1 MGQFLKRTLLSLL
14 AAAMLAGSF
23 ACTPKPP
30 QDTDVT
36 PEATTEAH
44 SVGDSTAADVTETPS
59 EAVTEATSDTVAET
73 EEPTEAVTEATT
85 DGETT
90 AEETEAVTE
99 PDRTIPQSGAFT
111 STSELTF
118 PAQDTSLISK
128 EVVEEYEFI
137 SAKESG
143 AIFTIG
149 EGRSSGNVISL
160 SPKTVASV
168 GIGVEF
174 NDTVVAKYQFRLT
187 SSDPDANYNATY
199 FGLRLSGTGS
209 APNHESA
216 RVWILMKDQKIGMR
230 TGTWP
235 NCTMVTAPVDFSEG
249 VLVYVEDDPVTNII
263 SMFYDKDGVKTPLA
277 TLKITDTKLEFY
289 LEGSEKPDIT
299 EKLSEPVR
307 STGYARLWTHHMKNT
322 VKISDIKVSGAS
334 TVTTSTPVDMLNSR
348 DVFPDTWVATD
359 DVGRVMPTGS
369 ATITA
374 TDKKVGIFYFMWHN
388 ASEQG
393 QNPLYDHTKAYLEGG
408 AEAVWKMIP
417 QGNLGFAH
425 YWAEPYFGYYNSDDE
440 WVIRKHG
447 YMLAEAG
454 VDFIFVDATNGI
466 IYERNLEALLRVWSQ
481 MRAEGYQVPQICFH
495 CGNTDSLAAASL
507 SFLWNNYY
515 SVGKYQDMWFYWD
528 GKPLIFYPD
537 SLKSTLSTE
546 INDFFTSRQSWA
558 FTNDN
563 WYTSKRG
570 RGRWAWADMYPQKP
584 GLSPSGDVEQ
594 MIVMCGF
601 WANGSNGTNGGRS
614 YTAANGIPA
623 YEGNWD
629 FGFALMNT
637 TSGLGLAFQEHFDYA
652 KEIDP
657 PLIMITGWNEWWA
670 GRWGG
675 SSGNAAQGM
684 TIAGEYKVDEKNPK
698 YQWYYVDAF
707 NTEYSRDIEPM
718 TGGFNDNYYYQ
729 MVQNIR
735 EYKGSRAQEAAFEQ
749 WAIDIEG
756 DIGQWYIVG
765 PEYRDYQGDT
775 VDRDHF
781 SYVGDFRYVNTSGR
795 NDFVTCKVSSDPDN
809 LYFYAEC
816 AADITA
822 PEGTNWMNL
831 FIDADCNGETGWY
844 GYDYVINRSRNG
856 NTVSVE
862 KFVGKDTWE
871 LETVG
876 EATYNLRGNVLQI
889 KISRS
894 VMNLG
899 DTFDFKW
906 ADNSVVD
913 GDVMQFLDQG
923 DAAPNDRFNYRYTT
937 VQTEVKLPECL
948 TEDMIVLKAGSYNA
962 FAGGKQVRV
971 DASSTKAVLL
981 GRGEQFYLPKTFVE
995 QVIGVSCEGLDTYD
1009 HYGITY
1015 VMASEAI
1022 TAAGKSITVSADG
1035 LVVIASAPMEDEAV
1049 LTTLY
1054 RALM

>member
-1 MGQFLKRTLLSLL
+1 MKAIFKKYILCLLVGALL
-14 AAAMLAGSF
+14 LGCF
-23 ACTPKPP
+23 GCTTTPP
-30 QDTDVT
+30 
-36 PEATTEAH
+36 
-44 SVGDSTAADVTETPS
+44 
-59 EAVTEATSDTVAET
+59 AET
-73 EEPTEAVTEATT
+73 LPATNTPTDLTVSPT
-85 DGETT
+85 
-90 AEETEAVTE
+90 ETEAETLPPE
-99 PDRTIPQSGAFT
+99 PEVDRTTPQTGPFS
-111 STSELTF
+111 STTQLSFER
-118 PAQDTSLISK
+118 QDTGIIEK
-128 EVVEEYEFI
+128 VVTEEYEFI

-143 AIFTIG
+143 TIFTIG
-149 EGRSSGNVISL
+149 EGSSDGNAISL
-160 SPKTVASV
+160 FSRTVASV
-168 GIGVEF
+168 NIGVSF
-174 NDTVVAKYQFRLT
+174 NETITAKYQFRLT
-187 SSDPDANYNATY
+187 ASDPDANYNAAY
-199 FGLRLSGTGS
+199 LGLRLSNTGS
-209 APNHESA
+209 APNHEGP
-216 RVWILMKDQKIGMR
+216 RVWILMKDNKIGMR

-235 NCTMVTAPVDFSEG
+235 NCTMVQSPVDFSKG
-249 VLVYVEDDPVTNII
+249 VLVYVEDDPVANII

-289 LEGSEKPDIT
+289 LEGSAKPDIV
-299 EKLSEPVR
+299 EPLKEPVNK
-307 STGYARLWTHHMKNT
+307 TGYSRIWTHHMKNET
-322 VKISDIKVSGAS
+322 KISDLKISGDT
-334 TVTTSTPVDMLNSR
+334 TVTTTNAVDMLASR
-348 DVFPDTWVATD
+348 DVFADTWVATD
-359 DVGRVMPTGS
+359 DVGRVTPMGSDTG
-369 ATITA
+369 AA

-393 QNPLYDHTKAYLEGG
+393 ENPLFDHTAAYLKGG
-408 AEAVWKMIP
+408 ASAVWDLIP
-417 QGNLGFAH
+417 QGPLGFAH

-466 IYERNLEALLRVWSQ
+466 VYERNLEALLRVWSQ

-495 CGNTDSLAAASL
+495 CGNSDANAASSL

-515 SVGKYQDMWFYWD
+515 SSGKYADMWFYWN

-537 SLKSTLSTE
+537 SLKKNLPTE
-546 INDFFTSRQSWA
+546 ITDFFTARQSWA
-558 FTNDN
+558 FTNDD
-563 WYTSKRG
+563 WYTSRRG

-584 GLSPSGDVEQ
+584 GLSPTGEVEQ
-594 MIVMCGF
+594 MIVMSGF

-614 YTAANGIPA
+614 YTHANGIPA
-623 YEGNWD
+623 HEGDWD

-652 KEIDP
+652 MEINP
-657 PLIMITGWNEWWA
+657 PLVMITGWNEWWA

-675 SSGNAAQGM
+675 SSGNAAQGQ

-718 TGGFNDNYYYQ
+718 TGGYNDNYYYQ

-735 EYKGSRAQEAAFEQ
+735 KYKGSRAQEAAFEQ
-749 WAIDIEG
+749 WAIDIKG
-756 DIGQWYIVG
+756 DQGQWNIVG

-781 SYVGDFRYVNTSGR
+781 SYVGDFRYTNSSGR
-795 NDFVTCKVSSDPDN
+795 NDFITCKISSDLDY

-816 AADITA
+816 AEDITA

-831 FIDADCNGETGWY
+831 YIDADCNGETGWY
-844 GYDYVINRSRNG
+844 GYDFIINRSQKDG
-856 NTVSVE
+856 KVSIE
-862 KFVGKDTWE
+862 KFVGTDTWE
-871 LETVG
+871 FETVG
-876 EATYNLRGNVLQI
+876 EAEYDLRGKILQI
-889 KISRS
+889 KVAKS

-913 GDVMQFLDQG
+913 GNVMQFLDQG

-948 TEDMIVLKAGSYNA
+948 KEDMIVLKAGSYNA
-962 FAGGKQVRV
+962 FAGGKQVRL

-981 GRGEQFYLPKTFVE
+981 GRGDQFYLPKDFVE
-995 QVIGVSCEGLDTYD
+995 KIIGVSCEGLNTID

-1015 VMASEAI
+1015 VMPAEVI
-1022 TAAGKSITVSADG
+1022 VAAGKTVTISEDG
-1035 LVVIASAPMEDEAV
+1035 LVVISSAAVSDKNV

>member
-1 MGQFLKRTLLSLL
+1 MKTVLRNFILFLLTASMLLGV
-14 AAAMLAGSF
+14 AACA
-23 ACTPKPP
+23 PKPDP
-30 QDTDVT
+30 NADTTVAPD
-36 PEATTEAH
+36 TTEQ
-44 SVGDSTAADVTETPS
+44 
-59 EAVTEATSDTVAET
+59 
-73 EEPTEAVTEATT
+73 PTE
-85 DGETT
+85 GETDPVIP
-90 AEETEAVTE
+90 EV
-99 PDRTIPQSGAFT
+99 DRTKPQTGTFT
-111 STSELTF
+111 TTTNLSFEKQNV
-118 PAQDTSLISK
+118 AIIEQ
-128 EVVEEYEFI
+128 VVTEEYEFI
-137 SAKESG
+137 SAQESS
-143 AIFTIG
+143 AIFGIG
-149 EGRSSGNVISL
+149 EGRSKGNTITL
-160 SPKTVASV
+160 SPKTVANV
-168 GIGVEF
+168 NIGVSF
-174 NDTVVAKYQFRLT
+174 NEGITAKYQFHLT

-216 RVWILMKDQKIGMR
+216 RVWILMKDKKIGMR

-235 NCTMVTAPVDFSEG
+235 NCTMVECPVDFSQG
-249 VLVYVEDDPVTNII
+249 VLVYVEDDTKNNVI
-263 SMFYDKDGVKTPLA
+263 SLFYDKDGVKTPLA
-277 TLKITDTKLEFY
+277 TLRISDTKLEFY
-289 LEGSEKPDIT
+289 LEGSAKPDIT
-299 EKLSEPVR
+299 EPLSEPVSR
-307 STGYARLWTHHMKNT
+307 TGYSRLWTHHMKNAAVIT
-322 VKISDIKVSGAS
+322 DLKISGDT
-334 TVTTSTPVDMLNSR
+334 TVETTVPVDMLNSR
-348 DVFPDTWVATD
+348 DVFSDTWVATD
-359 DVGRVMPTGS
+359 DVGRVTPTGS
-369 ATITA
+369 DTATV

-408 AEAVWKMIP
+408 AAAVWDLIP
-417 QGNLGFAH
+417 QGPLGFAH
-425 YWAEPYFGYYNSDDE
+425 YWAEPYFGYYNSNDE

-466 IYERNLEALLRVWSQ
+466 IYERNLEALLKVWSE

-495 CGNTDSLAAASL
+495 CGNDDANASSSL

-515 SVGKYQDMWFYWD
+515 STGKYQDLWFYWG

-537 SLKSTLSTE
+537 SLNKTLSTE
-546 INDFFTSRQSWA
+546 MQDFFTARQSWA
-558 FTNDN
+558 FTSDE
-563 WYTSKRG
+563 WYTSRRG

-584 GLSPSGDVEQ
+584 GLSPTGDVEQ

-601 WANGSNGTNGGRS
+601 WANGSNGTNAGRS
-614 YTAANGIPA
+614 YTKANGIPE

-652 KEIDP
+652 MEVNP

-675 SSGNAAQGM
+675 SAGNAAQGQ

-735 EYKGSRAQEAAFEQ
+735 KYKGSRAQETAFEQ
-749 WAIDIEG
+749 WAIDIKG
-756 DIGQWYIVG
+756 DLGQWYIVG

-775 VDRDHF
+775 VDRDHY

-844 GYDYVINRSRNG
+844 GYDYLLNRSRADG
-856 NTVSVE
+856 KVTVE
-862 KFVGKDTWE
+862 KFKGTDTWE
-871 LETVG
+871 FETVG
-876 EATYNLRGNVLQI
+876 EAEYDLRGNILQI
-889 KISRS
+889 KVARS

-937 VQTEVKLPECL
+937 VETEVKLPECL

-962 FAGGKQVRV
+962 FAGGKQVRL
-971 DASSTKAVLL
+971 DASSTKAVLM
-981 GRGEQFYLPKTFVE
+981 GFGSEFYLPKAFVE
-995 QVIGVSCEGLDTYD
+995 TVVGVSCEGLTTYD

-1015 VMASEAI
+1015 VMAAEAI
-1022 TAAGKSITVSADG
+1022 AAAGKTITVSEDG
-1035 LVVIASAPMEDEAV
+1035 LVVIASAPVDKSA
-1049 LTTLY
+1049 LTILY

>member
-1 MGQFLKRTLLSLL
+1 MRNLFKKCLICLLSASMLL
-14 AAAMLAGSF
+14 GVA
-23 ACTPKPP
+23 ACTPKPTP
-30 QDTDVT
+30 NTDTTVAD
-36 PEATTEAH
+36 TTEQPTEGNTDPVVPEVDRTVPQTGPFY
-44 SVGDSTAADVTETPS
+44 STTNLTFEQQSTAIIQQVVT
-59 EAVTEATSDTVAET
+59 
-73 EEPTEAVTEATT
+73 
-85 DGETT
+85 
-90 AEETEAVTE
+90 
-99 PDRTIPQSGAFT
+99 
-111 STSELTF
+111 
-118 PAQDTSLISK
+118 
-128 EVVEEYEFI
+128 EEYEFI
-137 SAKESG
+137 SAQESST
-143 AIFTIG
+143 IFGIG
-149 EGRSSGNVISL
+149 EGRSQGSTIKLN
-160 SPKTVASV
+160 PKTVANV
-168 GIGVEF
+168 NIGVCF
-174 NDTVVAKYQFRLT
+174 NEGITAKYQFRLT
-187 SSDPDANYNATY
+187 SSDPDANYNAAY
-199 FGLRLSGTGS
+199 FGLRLSNTGS

-216 RVWILMKDQKIGMR
+216 RVWILMKDNKIGMR

-235 NCTMVTAPVDFSEG
+235 NCTMVECPVDFSQG
-249 VLVYVEDDPVTNII
+249 VLVYVEDDTQNNVV

-277 TLKITDTKLEFY
+277 TLKISDTKLEFY
-289 LEGSEKPDIT
+289 LEGSATPDIT
-299 EKLSEPVR
+299 EPLSEPVN
-307 STGYARLWTHHMKNT
+307 STGYSRLWTHHMKNIVT
-322 VKISDIKVSGAS
+322 ITDLKISGDTTVST
-334 TVTTSTPVDMLNSR
+334 TVPVDMLNSR
-348 DVFPDTWVATD
+348 DVFSDTWVATD
-359 DVGRVMPTGS
+359 DAGRVMPTGS
-369 ATITA
+369 ETGTV

-408 AEAVWKMIP
+408 AAAVWDLIP
-417 QGNLGFAH
+417 QGPLGFAH
-425 YWAEPYFGYYNSDDE
+425 YWAEPYFGYYNSNDE

-466 IYERNLEALLRVWSQ
+466 IYERNLEALLKVWSE
-481 MRAEGYQVPQICFH
+481 MRAEGYQVPQVCFH
-495 CGNTDSLAAASL
+495 CGNTDSLASSSL

-515 SVGKYQDMWFYWD
+515 STGKYADMWFQWN
-528 GKPLIFYPD
+528 GKPLIFYPE
-537 SLKSTLSTE
+537 SLNKTLSE
-546 INDFFTSRQSWA
+546 EMQNFFTARQSWA
-558 FTNDN
+558 FTNDE
-563 WYTSKRG
+563 WYTSRRG
-570 RGRWAWADMYPQKP
+570 RGRWAWADMYPQQP
-584 GLSPSGDVEQ
+584 GLSPDGKVEQ
-594 MIVMCGF
+594 MIVMSGF

-614 YTAANGIPA
+614 YTKANGIPA
-623 YEGNWD
+623 YEGDWD

-652 KEIDP
+652 MEVDP

-675 SSGNAAQGM
+675 SAGNAAQGQ

-718 TGGFNDNYYYQ
+718 TGGYNDNYYYQ
-729 MVQNIR
+729 MVMNIR
-735 EYKGSRAQEAAFEQ
+735 KYKGSRVQEAAFEQ
-749 WAIDIEG
+749 WAIDIKG
-756 DIGQWYIVG
+756 DLGQWNIVG

-775 VDRDHF
+775 VDRDHY

-831 FIDADCNGETGWY
+831 FIDADCNNETGWY
-844 GYDYVINRSRNG
+844 GYDYLLNRSRADG
-856 NTVSVE
+856 KVTVE
-862 KFVGKDTWE
+862 KFKGTDTWE
-871 LETVG
+871 FETVG
-876 EATYNLRGNVLQI
+876 EAEYDLRGNVLQI
-889 KISRS
+889 KVARS

-937 VQTEVKLPECL
+937 VETEVKLPECL

-962 FAGGKQVRV
+962 FAGGKQVRL
-971 DASSTKAVLL
+971 DASSTKAVLM
-981 GRGEQFYLPKTFVE
+981 GRGNEFYLPKAFVE
-995 QVIGVSCEGLDTYD
+995 TVIGVSCEGLTTYN

-1015 VMASEAI
+1015 VMPAEAI
-1022 TAAGKSITVSADG
+1022 AAAGKTVTVSDDG
-1035 LVVIASAPMEDEAV
+1035 LVVISSAAVEDTDV